1 MSWFMCG
8 HELPSLGS
16 LVKPSLPASSVE
28 HTAGTISAM
37 GGMTHSWFDWAL
49 ALIAHV
55 SAISAQGA
63 VAHMLTVLV
72 QGKLIGT
79 FQIHSQSNTE
89 SHSDR

>member
-1 MSWFMCG
+1 MAVTPQAG
-8 HELPSLGS
+8 G
-16 LVKPSLPASSVE
+16 LVEASLPASSVE
-28 HTAGTISAM
+28 HMPGTTGAM
-37 GGMTHSWFDWAL
+37 WGMTHSWFDWGL

-63 VAHMLTVLV
+63 VTHMLTVLI

-89 SHSDR
+89 SRSDR